1 MLTVSLSRSARALV
15 WVASK
20 DGRAGDLA
28 PVESDRVAKSF
39 WLMVLSL
46 LCCRPRRT
54 PRLMSYAAGMTSG
67 IDRDTNLHSRVI
79 LHHV

>member
-1 MLTVSLSRSARALV
+1 MLTDSLSLSARAPV
-15 WVASK
+15 WAASK
-20 DGRAGDLA
+20 DGRAGDL
-28 PVESDRVAKSF
+28 PPIESDCVAKSF

-54 PRLMSYAAGMTSG
+54 PRLRLYAAGMTSG
-67 IDRDTNLHSRVI
+67 IDRDKNLHSRVI